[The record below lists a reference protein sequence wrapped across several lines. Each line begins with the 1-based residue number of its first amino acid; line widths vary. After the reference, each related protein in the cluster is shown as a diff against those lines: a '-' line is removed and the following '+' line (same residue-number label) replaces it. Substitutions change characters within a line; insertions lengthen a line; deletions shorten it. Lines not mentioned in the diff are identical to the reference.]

1 MVMAMWF
8 PVFSV
13 EAVVRLRNFV
23 VMINKNGF
31 NMERTQ
37 YSDFGNLVLVALTLS
52 DTQGPLWY

>member
-1 MVMAMWF
+1 MVVCF
-8 PVFSV
+8 RLLRV

-37 YSDFGNLVLVALTLS
+37 YSDFGKLVLVALTLS

>member
-37 YSDFGNLVLVALTLS
+37 YSDFGKLVLVALTLS